1 MAGFGQSSRR
11 SGFGGNSRGPSA
23 PTRAAASVPSQGERG
38 GRGDKPRSAWTTVT
52 ALYDPYHSSME
63 PQIVS
68 EFYRT
73 AFCIKLA
80 PVFAERRGPDDGGS
94 GKKYDH
100 DNAAMIVLDLNE
112 VIVFRH
118 QLDSFIN
125 GQLTEV
131 VLPRLETKRLI
142 LAPAEQYYD
151 ASHPEYSVHANGL
164 VLEIAEDASDRSD
177 AKSVVFISQQ
187 KTVQLQ
193 DFADEER
200 TVPAE
205 PVAFYPELQ
214 ALLAAMDS
222 FITNCAR
229 VDFSSCRL
237 LEQRGGGEERPA
249 GPTATMPTRRTGGLG
264 APAPRGTA
272 TEGSAASSGP
282 ARTGGVTQTNSVS
295 DGDIDAALGG
305 GEANLDDVL
314 GDAPKF

>member
-1 MAGFGQSSRR
+1 M
-11 SGFGGNSRGPSA
+11 
-23 PTRAAASVPSQGERG
+23 
-38 GRGDKPRSAWTTVT
+38 
-52 ALYDPYHSSME
+52 
-63 PQIVS
+63 
-68 EFYRT
+68 
-73 AFCIKLA
+73 
-80 PVFAERRGPDDGGS
+80 
-94 GKKYDH
+94 
-100 DNAAMIVLDLNE
+100 
-112 VIVFRH
+112 
-118 QLDSFIN
+118 
-125 GQLTEV
+125 
-131 VLPRLETKRLI
+131 
-142 LAPAEQYYD
+142 
-151 ASHPEYSVHANGL
+151 
-164 VLEIAEDASDRSD
+164 
-177 AKSVVFISQQ
+177 
-187 KTVQLQ
+187 
-193 DFADEER
+193 
-200 TVPAE
+200 PAE

-272 TEGSAASSGP
+272 TEGSSGP

>member
-23 PTRAAASVPSQGERG
+23 PTRAAASAPSQGERD

-52 ALYDPYHSSME
+52 SLYDPYHSSME

-100 DNAAMIVLDLNE
+100 DSAAMIVLDLTE

-125 GQLTEV
+125 GQLAEV

-151 ASHPEYSVHANGL
+151 PSHPEYSVHANGL

-229 VDFSSCRL
+229 VDFSACRL
-237 LEQRGGGEERPA
+237 LEQRGGGQERQA
-249 GPTATMPTRRTGGLG
+249 GPTAPMPTRRTGGLG
-264 APAPRGTA
+264 APAPRGGA
-272 TEGSAASSGP
+272 TEGAAASGP
-282 ARTGGVTQTNSVS
+282 TRTGGGVTQTNAVT

-305 GEANLDDVL
+305 GDAALDDVL